1 MEKAIIGRK
10 IGMSQIF
17 DEAGKVIPVTVIEAG
32 PCVVV
37 QKKTEEKDGYN
48 AVQLGFQDVPERK
61 LTKPEMGH
69 LNKAGVA
76 PKKYL
81 REFDLENGLQSAEPG
96 SPVLLSFGGN
106 DVDYDWAA
114 ISETPKERHDPH
126 VLPEQFAENM
136 AQMVRDARGAGLIP
150 VLLTLPPIDSERYF
164 SWVTR
169 GLEKGENVLR
179 WLGDVER
186 IYRTHRGYSEIL
198 CQVARTVNAH
208 LIDVRGAFERAGDSL
223 RRLCVD
229 GIHPNAE
236 GHALIGQALTEYALA
251 HGF

>member
-1 MEKAIIGRK
+1 M
-10 IGMSQIF
+10 
-17 DEAGKVIPVTVIEAG
+17 
-32 PCVVV
+32 
-37 QKKTEEKDGYN
+37 
-48 AVQLGFQDVPERK
+48 
-61 LTKPEMGH
+61 
-69 LNKAGVA
+69 
-76 PKKYL
+76 
-81 REFDLENGLQSAEPG
+81 
-96 SPVLLSFGGN
+96 LLSFGGN
-106 DVDYDWAA
+106 DVDYDWVA

>member
-1 MEKAIIGRK
+1 MLRKVYVWGDSIAKGIVFDAARGRYV
-10 IGMSQIF
+10 G
-17 DEAGKVIPVTVIEAG
+17 
-32 PCVVV
+32 
-37 QKKTEEKDGYN
+37 
-48 AVQLGFQDVPERK
+48 
-61 LTKPEMGH
+61 
-69 LNKAGVA
+69 
-76 PKKYL
+76 L
-81 REFDLENGLQSAEPG
+81 RERSGFSRAAEALHVEMENHARFGMTSQRGRLALENGLQSAEPG

-186 IYRTHRGYSEIL
+186 IYRMCL
-198 CQVARTVNAH
+198 
-208 LIDVRGAFERAGDSL
+208 
-223 RRLCVD
+223 
-229 GIHPNAE
+229 
-236 GHALIGQALTEYALA
+236 
-251 HGF
+251 

>member
-1 MEKAIIGRK
+1 MLRKVYVWGDSIAKGIVFDAARGRYV
-10 IGMSQIF
+10 G
-17 DEAGKVIPVTVIEAG
+17 
-32 PCVVV
+32 
-37 QKKTEEKDGYN
+37 
-48 AVQLGFQDVPERK
+48 
-61 LTKPEMGH
+61 
-69 LNKAGVA
+69 
-76 PKKYL
+76 L
-81 REFDLENGLQSAEPG
+81 RERSGFSRAAEALHVEMENHARFGMTSQRGRLALENGLQSAEPG
-96 SPVLLSFGGN
+96 SPVMLSFGGN

-169 GLEKGENVLR
+169 GLEKGENVLK